1 VPQHAISDAPAGTV
15 VPADFSIEVVGT
27 VSRHFPPRRD
37 VLSAI
42 VAKGMQISLR
52 DTLCSVIP
60 EHPNEPVCRTVLVTS
75 LQIDGVQV
83 ERATEGQEVGILTGG
98 PLWVVGSQVLRLA
111 RLKTEPGKAPGCAV

>member
-1 VPQHAISDAPAGTV
+1 MPHHAIPDAPAGTLTPV
-15 VPADFSIEVVGT
+15 VFKTEVVGT
-27 VSRHFPPRRD
+27 VARHFPPRRD

-52 DTLCSVIP
+52 DTLCSFIP
-60 EHPNEPVCRTVLVTS
+60 THPNEPICRTVLVTS

-98 PLWVVGSQVLRLA
+98 PLWVVGSPVLRLT
-111 RLKTEPGKAPGCAV
+111 RQRTEPGNAPGCAV